1 MTTPKRIWQ
10 PPERVWVEA
19 RGYAWIASDI
29 GEHVDAKDV
38 VEYIRADRAS
48 SSAGEGSATFK
59 LGDAP
64 LYTQADLDQRI
75 ANFLA
80 STYGEQYQKFLATHD
95 ECDECGNAA
104 CRGTELFPMLIDN
117 KVEARCWTCL
127 QLTERTGS
135 AGEDA
140 QVDEVSA
147 ALAELREMFPG
158 CSFELVS
165 RYNAGF
171 YKTPERY
178 FDIGVISP
186 DYHFN
191 ERIDSAGSLADAMQK
206 VRERKEQQ

>member
-1 MTTPKRIWQ
+1 MTEKAPERIWITHYEDGGVSSHWLDA
-10 PPERVWVEA
+10 PRKYDPERDPVKIV
-19 RGYAWIASDI
+19 S
-29 GEHVDAKDV
+29 
-38 VEYIRADRAS
+38 VEYIRADIARAS
-48 SSAGEGSATFK
+48 SSAGLPAVVCRHCGLPVTDGHKRGWYHVDSNVAVCATT
-59 LGDAP
+59 LGMAEP
-64 LYTQADLDQRI
+64 I
-75 ANFLA
+75 EV
-80 STYGEQYQKFLATHD
+80 S
-95 ECDECGNAA
+95 
-104 CRGTELFPMLIDN
+104 
-117 KVEARCWTCL
+117 
-127 QLTERTGS
+127 S